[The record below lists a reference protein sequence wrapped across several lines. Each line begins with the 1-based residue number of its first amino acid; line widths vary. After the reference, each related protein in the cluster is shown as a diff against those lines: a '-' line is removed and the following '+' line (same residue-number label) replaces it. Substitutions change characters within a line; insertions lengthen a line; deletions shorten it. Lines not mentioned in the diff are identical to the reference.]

1 MIIYNE
7 SLLGMLII
15 DVAPWTLM
23 SISVEEVLATRSLLF
38 HLVKPLVLFQLS
50 VPNVGS

>member
-23 SISVEEVLATRSLLF
+23 SISVEEVFIKFSLFF
-38 HLVKPLVLFQLS
+38 HILMLTTVFLLNAV
-50 VPNVGS
+50 NVGS